1 MGSGCTGTSGVCPEF
16 TVTGRLVPL
25 PCRASLHRRYPE
37 RTSSTA
43 RRGSSRRFTTAGGR
57 RPGAPDPIGR
67 LGCGE
72 LRLETGRGAERYY
85 IEGGFVEVLNDRVS
99 LLTERA
105 IPAASL
111 SELEAGEAVKAAR
124 GKPAR
129 SPEQMAI
136 RDRAVDQA
144 RAQLRIARR
153 NPK

>member
-1 MGSGCTGTSGVCPEF
+1 MSELRCIV
-16 TVTGRLVPL
+16 VT
-25 PCRASLHRRYPE
+25 PE
-37 RTSSTA
+37 RTVLDREA
-43 RRGSSRRFTTAGGR
+43 WFVALPLYDGELGVAPGR
-57 RPGAPDPIGR
+57 SPMIGR

-111 SELEAGEAVKAAR
+111 SELGAGEAVKAAR

-136 RDRAVDQA
+136 RSRAVDRA

>member
-1 MGSGCTGTSGVCPEF
+1 MSELRCIV
-16 TVTGRLVPL
+16 VT
-25 PCRASLHRRYPE
+25 PE
-37 RTSSTA
+37 RTVLDREA
-43 RRGSSRRFTTAGGR
+43 WFVALPLYDGELGVAPGR
-57 RPGAPDPIGR
+57 SPMIGR

-129 SPEQMAI
+129 SPEHMAI

>member
-1 MGSGCTGTSGVCPEF
+1 MSELRCIV
-16 TVTGRLVPL
+16 VT
-25 PCRASLHRRYPE
+25 PE
-37 RTSSTA
+37 RTVLDREA
-43 RRGSSRRFTTAGGR
+43 WFVALPLYDGELGVA
-57 RPGAPDPIGR
+57 PGHSPMIGR

-72 LRLETGRGAERYY
+72 LRLETGGGAERYY
-85 IEGGFVEVLNDRVS
+85 IEGGFVEVLNDRVC

-124 GKPAR
+124 GTPAR